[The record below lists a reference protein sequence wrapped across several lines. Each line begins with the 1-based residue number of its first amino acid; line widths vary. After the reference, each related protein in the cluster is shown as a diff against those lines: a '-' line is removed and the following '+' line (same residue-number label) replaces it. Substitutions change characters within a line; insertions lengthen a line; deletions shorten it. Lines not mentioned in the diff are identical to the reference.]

1 VTLIRRAPEAF
12 DGTLQALYEEAAAGI
27 LLESRIV
34 EAFHQKLVSYLE
46 SADPLFLV
54 RAVRGQQRGATTRN
68 RHGWRLRA
76 TDNSPA
82 WWIHAKLFMER
93 SAVLDDFDRL
103 IEAVPCHMFRIRLR
117 DSINA
122 AGWHVAHIFDAKDRN
137 TAFDEWDRREV
148 VKRMVRNIHPCNYF
162 FFPHAE
168 WRRYGG
174 DPVVISFFYEKFAVR
189 YSSVWAEFLVL
200 ADAKPVGRRDKAEG
214 YRIRFE
220 AAESPRS
227 ETAPKLLSAPNRR
240 TDAGDRRDVVA
251 HYRSARLTFKAD
263 VIEPLETDMRFR
275 IDTPA
280 ASYVMTKRE
289 FYETFPR
296 IPLSRSYREARVYS
310 FPTPPERASRFR
322 IAIEEESNS

>member
-1 VTLIRRAPEAF
+1 LIRRAPEAF
-12 DGTLQALYEEAAAGI
+12 EGTLQTLYEESAAAV

-34 EAFHQKLVSYLE
+34 EDFHWKLVSYLD

-54 RAVRGQQRGATTRN
+54 RAVRGQERGVTTRN

-137 TAFDEWDRREV
+137 TAFDEWDRGEL

-162 FFPHAE
+162 FFPNGE

-174 DPVVISFFYEKFAVR
+174 DPVVISFFYEKFAAR
-189 YSSVWAEFLVL
+189 YSSVWAEFLAL
-200 ADAKPVGRRDKAEG
+200 ADAKPVARRDKAAG
-214 YRIRFE
+214 YQIHFN
-220 AAESPRS
+220 AAESPKR
-227 ETAPKLLSAPNRR
+227 ETAPTVSSASKRR
-240 TDAGDRRDVVA
+240 TDASDRRDVVA
-251 HYRSARLTFKAD
+251 QYRSARLTFKAD
-263 VIEPLETDMRFR
+263 VIEPLEADMTFR

-289 FYETFPR
+289 FYEAFPR